1 MPCRQVR
8 MLHKRLKVIIEVEK
22 NVTEQQTDATKHL
35 TLAPSTLF
43 FMISKKREKE
53 KQIWKCLKEKRK
65 NKLTSTAS
73 VVGEERQGDIL
84 PSAGLRV
91 FCWPGIRPC

>member
-1 MPCRQVR
+1 

-22 NVTEQQTDATKHL
+22 KVTEQQTGATKHL

-43 FMISKKREKE
+43 FTVSKKREKE
-53 KQIWKCLKEKRK
+53 EQIYNYNKEKTK
-65 NKLTSTAS
+65 NKLTNTAS
-73 VVGEERQGDIL
+73 AVGKERQGKIL

-91 FCWPGIRPC
+91 FCWPCIRPC

>member
-22 NVTEQQTDATKHL
+22 NITEQQTDATKHL

-43 FMISKKREKE
+43 FTVSKKREKE
-53 KQIWKCLKEKRK
+53 EQIDKYSKCCR
-65 NKLTSTAS
+65 
-73 VVGEERQGDIL
+73 
-84 PSAGLRV
+84 
-91 FCWPGIRPC
+91 